1 MGSTNARAPA
11 GGKISSVDV
20 ADADILLPVGAWLM
34 PGVKRLIH
42 NLSREELH
50 QWSRRLDHGV
60 QRQLVILEGFR
71 AVREALM
78 YSGTA
83 PRAVFLTRAWYHHPE
98 ITRLL
103 KKRIPHSRGVIY
115 HVTDRQMKQL
125 SRVETPP
132 GLLAVWKVTPQKAW
146 PPASDGVYAY
156 FYEIRDPGNL
166 GTIFRTALAAG
177 IDGII
182 LSPRSVS
189 VHNPKVAR
197 GSMSALLRVP
207 FWVRIPHA
215 RLLSFHQATR
225 IPLIFVYPA
234 QATPMRSF
242 RWPNRGVL
250 IFGGETARMPPI
262 FYSLPGFHLPM
273 ASPMD
278 SLNTAVAASI
288 VFYEWFQRRMVK
300 ERKA

>member
-1 MGSTNARAPA
+1 MPGA
-11 GGKISSVDV
+11 K
-20 ADADILLPVGAWLM
+20 LPVQ
-34 PGVKRLIH
+34 K
-42 NLSREELH
+42 LSREELH
-50 QWSRRLDHGV
+50 KWSRRLDRAV
-60 QRQLVILEGFR
+60 QRQLVILEGLR

-78 YSGTA
+78 YAGAA
-83 PRAVFLTRAWYHHPE
+83 PRAVFLTSAWRYHPD
-98 ITRLL
+98 IIRLL
-103 KKRIPHSRGVIY
+103 KKRVSHSKGMIY

-132 GLLAVWKVTPQKAW
+132 GLLAVWKVPPQKAW
-146 PPASDGVYAY
+146 PPAADGVYAY
-156 FYEIRDPGNL
+156 FFEIRDPGNL

-177 IDGII
+177 INGII

-207 FWVRIPHA
+207 FWSKISHA
-215 RLLSFHQATR
+215 RLLSFHQVTR
-225 IPLIFVYPA
+225 IPLIFVYPE
-234 QATPMRSF
+234 QAMPMRSF

-250 IFGGETARMPPI
+250 IFGGETARMPSI

-288 VFYEWFQRRMVK
+288 VFYEWFQRRMAK
-300 ERKA
+300 EKKG